1 MRQIGLIE
9 GDCIQIK
16 EGSIFDVKGLVHPLG
31 KVIAFPRFIPNSCGK
46 RVHGNVKYMKV
57 YALSERFRFLE
68 QKYPHYVVYDSVFDE
83 KLCEVPSEDVKR
95 YYKPVNRLREL
106 RRSEKLDKLERD
118 ALEFMELLKSRA
130 SVPWNTIG
138 ISGSLLVLLHTPKS
152 DIDPIVYGS
161 RNCRR
166 VYEAL
171 ESSIH
176 ETKSHVKAY
185 STGELR
191 ELFKFR
197 VRDTQVLFK
206 DFVKAESRKPLQ
218 GKFKNRE
225 YFVRFVKDRS
235 EINTEYGAVRYK
247 NLGYAKIEAI
257 IEDDSEAI
265 FTPCNYKIKN
275 VKILEG
281 AHFPIEEIA
290 SFRGRFCE
298 HARKDETVIAQG
310 KVEKVMNSKQDREFF
325 RLLLGN
331 KPSDYMILG

>member
-1 MRQIGLIE
+1 MQMRE
-9 GDCIQIK
+9 GDLIRTK
-16 EGSIFDVKGLVHPLG
+16 SDVIFDVKGLIHPPS
-31 KVIAFPRFIPNSCGK
+31 KVIAFPRFIPDSRGNSL
-46 RVHGNVKYMKV
+46 REHLNYTKV
-57 YALSERFRFLE
+57 YPLSERFQFLE
-68 QKYPHYVVYDSVFDE
+68 QKYSHYIVYDSVFDE
-83 KLCEVPSEDVKR
+83 KLCEVPLKDVKR
-95 YYKPVNRLREL
+95 YYKPVNRLRQL
-106 RRSEKLDKLERD
+106 RCSKRLDELERS
-118 ALEFMELLKSRA
+118 ALEFIGLLKGYANVS
-130 SVPWNTIG
+130 WNAMG
-138 ISGSLLVLLHTPKS
+138 VSGSLLVKLHTLRS

-161 RNCRR
+161 RNCRK

-171 ESSIH
+171 KSLIH

-197 VRDTQVLFK
+197 MRDTHMLFK
-206 DFVKAESRKPLQ
+206 DFLRTEPGKVLQ

-225 YFVRFVKDRS
+225 YFVRFVKDWS
-235 EINTEYGAVRYK
+235 EIDEKYGEIHYK
-247 NLGYAKIEAI
+247 NVGYAKIKAV
-257 IEDDSEAI
+257 IEDYSEAI
-265 FTPCNYKIKN
+265 FTPCSYKIKN
-275 VKILEG
+275 VEILEG

-298 HARKDETVIAQG
+298 QAKKDEIVFAQG